1 MRRSSARTSVDAVS
15 RLAPV
20 LRGVVIVVAAL
31 LAAACGGDETKGS
44 GKPLVVYVN
53 APFSG
58 TPFVGETIVRGAELG
73 ARVVNA
79 RGLNVGGES
88 YVLKIKRVDNGL
100 SPQSAVAN
108 VRRAVDDEAVAVVD
122 EGTGVNASWRIGA
135 DASLPLGITY
145 QGGIGLVDPEQR
157 PNVFRIAPSD
167 HGLAFRLAEYM
178 IPKDLKIALLA
189 DDSGYGQ
196 EGKKALDG
204 AFQGQDSVVARI
216 DLPATATDVAPQILR
231 AKRAGATALLVWAQA
246 PLISATITAARS
258 RGWEVPIYAPPAGA
272 DPLIRQELSGSPDW
286 VDGLTFAS
294 GRMTSEVG
302 TSPFFTF
309 VQMFEGAYGPQRV
322 GVRTAEGRE
331 VIQPPE
337 YAMYSFD
344 FVRLLAS
351 AMEAAGAVRG
361 EAVIRALNRV
371 TIAGANG
378 DERGFNLV
386 NHEGV
391 IDDDVYFAR
400 FRDMTFAPV
409 EDDLLSASLPNVE
422 QTR

>member
-1 MRRSSARTSVDAVS
+1 VDLAS

-31 LAAACGGDETKGS
+31 LAAGCGGSDETGTT
-44 GKPLVVYVN
+44 GKPLLIYVN

-58 TPFVGETIVRGAELG
+58 TPFVGETIARGAELG
-73 ARVVNA
+73 ARVVND

-88 YVLKIKRVDNGL
+88 YVLKIKRADNRL

-108 VRRAVDDEAVAVVD
+108 VRRAVDDDAVAVVD
-122 EGTGVNASWRIGA
+122 EGTGVDASWRIAA

-145 QGGIGLVDPEQR
+145 QGGIGLVDPESR
-157 PNVFRIAPSD
+157 PNVFRIAPND
-167 HGLAFRLAEYM
+167 HGLAFRLAEYL
-178 IPKDLKIALLA
+178 IPKQLKIALLV

-196 EGKKALDG
+196 EGEKALAQ
-204 AFQGQDSVVARI
+204 AFEGHPSVVARI
-216 DLPATATDVAPQILR
+216 DLPATATDVAPQVLR
-231 AKRAGATALLVWAQA
+231 ARRAGATGMLVWAQA
-246 PLISATITAARS
+246 PVIAATITAARS
-258 RGWEVPIYAPPAGA
+258 AGWDVPIFTPPSGA
-272 DPLIRQELSGSPDW
+272 DPLVRQQLSGHPDW
-286 VDGLTFAS
+286 LDGLTFAS

-309 VQMFEGAYGPQRV
+309 VQSFEGAYGPQRV
-322 GVRTAEGRE
+322 GVKTADGRD

-344 FVRLLAS
+344 FVRVLAA

-371 TIAGANG
+371 TVAGANG

>member
-1 MRRSSARTSVDAVS
+1 
-15 RLAPV
+15 V
-20 LRGVVIVVAAL
+20 LRRLVIVSAATL
-31 LAAACGGDETKGS
+31 LAACGGS
-44 GKPLVVYVN
+44 GGDGGGTPLTVYVN
-53 APFSG
+53 APFTG
-58 TPFVGETIVRGAELG
+58 APYVGETIAQGAELG
-73 ARVVNA
+73 ASLVNT
-79 RGLNVGGES
+79 RGLNVDGKS
-88 YVLKIKRVDNGL
+88 YVLRIERLDSGL

-108 VRRAVDDEAVAVVD
+108 VRQAVDDESAVAVVD
-122 EGTGVNASWRIGA
+122 EGTGVDASWRIAA
-135 DASLPLGITY
+135 DADLPLGITY
-145 QGGIGLVDPEQR
+145 QGGVGLVDPQRR
-157 PNVFRIAPSD
+157 PNVFRIAPTD

-178 IPKDLKIALLA
+178 IPKGLKIASLV

-196 EGKKALDG
+196 EGEKALAQ
-204 AFQGQDSVVARI
+204 AFRDQESVVARI
-216 DLPATATDVAPQILR
+216 EVPAAATDVAPQVLR
-231 AKRAGATALLVWAQA
+231 AKRAGATALLVWAQ
-246 PLISATITAARS
+246 PGVITATITAARS
-258 RGWEVPIYAPPAGA
+258 ADWDVPIYAPPSGA
-272 DPLIRQELSGSPDW
+272 DPIIRQELSDHPDW

-302 TSPFFTF
+302 SAPFFTF
-309 VQMFEGAYGPQRV
+309 IRSFEAAYGPQRI
-322 GVRTAEGRE
+322 GVKTAAGEE

-344 FVRLLAS
+344 FVRLLAT
-351 AMEAAGAVRG
+351 AMETAGAVRG
-361 EAVIRALNRV
+361 ERLIKELNEV

-378 DERGFNLV
+378 DERGFNLL

>member
-1 MRRSSARTSVDAVS
+1 ML
-15 RLAPV
+15 RL
-20 LRGVVIVVAAL
+20 LVIVVAAL
-31 LAAACGGDETKGS
+31 LTTACAGFDGTDGQGE
-44 GKPLVVYVN
+44 PLVIFVN

-58 TPFVGETIVRGAELG
+58 TPYVGATVARGAELG
-73 ARVVNA
+73 AREVNA

-88 YVLKIKRVDNGL
+88 YVLRIKRVDNRF

-108 VRRAVDDEAVAVVD
+108 VRRAVDEKAVAVVD
-122 EGTGVNASWRIGA
+122 EGTGVDASWRIAA

-145 QGGIGLVDPEQR
+145 QGGLGLVDPERR
-157 PNVFRIAPSD
+157 PNVFRIAPTD

-178 IPKDLKIALLA
+178 IPKGLKIALLV
-189 DDSGYGQ
+189 DDSSYGQ
-196 EGKKALDG
+196 EGEKALEQ
-204 AFQGQDSVVARI
+204 AFRGQKSVVARI
-216 DLPATATDVAPQILR
+216 DLPASATDVAPQVLR
-231 AKRAGATALLVWAQA
+231 ARRADATGLLVWAQ
-246 PLISATITAARS
+246 PPVISAAISAARS
-258 RGWEVPIYAPPAGA
+258 AGWAVPIYTPPAGA
-272 DPLIRQELSGSPDW
+272 DPLIRQELSGHPDW

-294 GRMTSEVG
+294 GRMTAEVG
-302 TSPFFTF
+302 TTPFQTF
-309 VQMFEGAYGPQRV
+309 LRTFEAAYGPQRV
-322 GVRTAEGRE
+322 GVRTPGGRA

-344 FVRLLAS
+344 FVRLLA
-351 AMEAAGAVRG
+351 AALEAAGAVRG

-400 FRDMTFAPV
+400 FRGMTFAPV

>member
-1 MRRSSARTSVDAVS
+1 
-15 RLAPV
+15 V
-20 LRGVVIVVAAL
+20 LRGVAIVAAAL
-31 LAAACGGDETKGS
+31 ITAACGGSDGTEE

-58 TPFVGETIVRGAELG
+58 TPFVGETIARGAELG
-73 ARVVNA
+73 AREVNG

-88 YVLKIKRVDNGL
+88 YALRIKRVDNRL

-122 EGTGVNASWRIGA
+122 EGTGVDASWRIAA
-135 DASLPLGITY
+135 DANLPLGITY
-145 QGGIGLVDPEQR
+145 QGGSGLVDPQRR
-157 PNVFRIAPSD
+157 PNVFRIAPTD

-178 IPKDLKIALLA
+178 IPKGLKIALLV
-189 DDSGYGQ
+189 DDSTYGQ
-196 EGKKALDG
+196 EGEKALEQ
-204 AFQGQDSVVARI
+204 AFRGQKSVVARI
-216 DLPATATDVAPQILR
+216 DLPASATDVAPQVLR
-231 AKRAGATALLVWAQA
+231 ARRAGATGLLVWAQA
-246 PLISATITAARS
+246 PVISATITAARS
-258 RGWEVPIYAPPAGA
+258 AGWEVPIYTPPAGA
-272 DPLIRQELSGSPDW
+272 DPLIRQQLSGHPDW

-294 GRMTSEVG
+294 GRMTAEVG
-302 TSPFFTF
+302 TTPFLTF
-309 VQMFEGAYGPQRV
+309 VRSFEAAYGPQRV
-322 GVRTAEGRE
+322 GVRTPEGRD

-344 FVRLLAS
+344 FVRVLAA
-351 AMEAAGAVRG
+351 AMEAAEAVRG

-400 FRDMTFAPV
+400 FKGMTFAPV

>member
-1 MRRSSARTSVDAVS
+1 MDVGS

-31 LAAACGGDETKGS
+31 LAGACGGSDETDGT
-44 GKPLVVYVN
+44 GKPLVIYVN

-58 TPFVGETIVRGAELG
+58 TPFVGETIARGAELG
-73 ARVVNA
+73 ARFVNG
-79 RGLNVGGES
+79 RGLNVDGEP
-88 YVLKIKRVDNGL
+88 YVLKIKRLDNRL

-108 VRRAVDDEAVAVVD
+108 VRRAVDDDAVAVVE
-122 EGTGVNASWRIGA
+122 EGTGVDSSWRIAA

-145 QGGIGLVDPEQR
+145 QGGIGLVDPERR
-157 PNVFRIAPSD
+157 PNVFRIAPND
-167 HGLAFRLAEYM
+167 HGLAFRLAEYI
-178 IPKDLKIALLA
+178 IPKGLKIALLV

-196 EGKKALDG
+196 EGKKALDQ
-204 AFQGQDSVVARI
+204 AFQGQESVVARI
-216 DLPATATDVAPQILR
+216 DLPASATDVAPQVLR
-231 AKRAGATALLVWAQA
+231 ARRAGATGVLVWAQA
-246 PLISATITAARS
+246 PVVAATITAARS
-258 RGWEVPIYAPPAGA
+258 AGWDVPVYTPPSGA
-272 DPLIRQELSGSPDW
+272 DPLIRQQLSGHPDW
-286 VDGLTFAS
+286 LDGLTFAS

-309 VQMFEGAYGPQRV
+309 VQMFEDAYGPQRV
-322 GVRTAEGRE
+322 GVRTSDGRE

-344 FVRLLAS
+344 FVRVLAA
-351 AMEAAGAVRG
+351 AMQAAGAVRG
-361 EAVIRALNRV
+361 DAVIRALNRV

-391 IDDDVYFAR
+391 IDDDVYFAQ

-409 EDDLLSASLPNVE
+409 KDDLLSASLPNVE

>member
-204 AFQGQDSVVARI
+204 AFQGQDSVVAWI

-309 VQMFEGAYGPQRV
+309 VQMFEAAYGPQRV

-351 AMEAAGAVRG
+351 ALEAAGAVRG